1 MRRELF
7 ACVISML
14 SGVILSHVVRL
25 LAPAVG
31 LTALLGLRLGWKVQP
46 HRKLAML
53 IVVSF
58 LCGTFLFYGES
69 LYFSIGERIDSQRSH
84 TLQLKIEQVERVEK
98 EQYRLT
104 CRIESIDGR
113 QLARLLPQRVL
124 VSCFRYIQDPW
135 GLCGRR
141 ILTSGALASP
151 ESSGNPRTFD
161 YSLYLKSKGISHVT
175 TMQEYTLCD
184 GAQNPLALLKT
195 NILRGRDRFL
205 LSLPC

>member
-84 TLQLKIEQVERVEK
+84 TLQLKIE
-98 EQYRLT
+98 
-104 CRIESIDGR
+104 
-113 QLARLLPQRVL
+113 
-124 VSCFRYIQDPW
+124 
-135 GLCGRR
+135 
-141 ILTSGALASP
+141 
-151 ESSGNPRTFD
+151 
-161 YSLYLKSKGISHVT
+161 
-175 TMQEYTLCD
+175 
-184 GAQNPLALLKT
+184 
-195 NILRGRDRFL
+195 
-205 LSLPC
+205 